1 MQIDDVRRILMIGSG
16 TMGTQIGWQ
25 FATHGYDVVLYDV
38 SDRALGNAAAAL
50 DRFAQEFTDGGLLV
64 AAGARQARSRI
75 RLESDAAK
83 AAQGV
88 SLVSESVLENLD
100 LKRRVFAQF
109 HELCPPEA
117 VFTTNTS
124 FLLPSKIAGST
135 GRPEQFCAFHFHQ
148 PVWDSNV
155 VDVMPHPGTHSE
167 VVTLLRRLALRIDQ
181 VPIVLKKESP
191 GYVFNAMLDAI
202 LSAAMQLRAEEV
214 ATIEEVDRAWMG
226 VTKMPIGPFGILDLV
241 GIDLADDA
249 VTAKT
254 RFAAFLPRV
263 RRLRR
268 LLTIKVEAGELGIK
282 SGKGFYDYPE
292 PAYQR
297 PDFVTGTES

>member
-16 TMGTQIGWQ
+16 TMGTQVGWQ
-25 FATHGYDVVLYDV
+25 FATRGYDVVLYDV
-38 SDRALGNAAAAL
+38 SDRALDDAAAAL
-50 DRFAQEFTDGGLLV
+50 DRFAQEFTDRGLLV
-64 AAGARQARSRI
+64 AAEARQARARI
-75 RLESDAAK
+75 GLESDAAE

-88 SLVSESVLENLD
+88 SLVSESVSESLE
-100 LKRRVFAQF
+100 LKRQVFAQF

-135 GRPEQFCAFHFHQ
+135 GRPGQFCAFHFHQ

-181 VPIVLKKESP
+181 VPIVLRKESP
-191 GYVFNAMLDAI
+191 GYVFNAMLNAV
-202 LSAAMQLRAEEV
+202 LGAAGQLRAEEV
-214 ATIEEVDRAWMG
+214 ASIEDVDRAWMG
-226 VTKMPIGPFGILDLV
+226 VSKMPIGPFGILDLV
-241 GIDLADDA
+241 GIDLADDVVA
-249 VTAKT
+249 AKT
-254 RFAAFLPRV
+254 RFLAFLPRV

-268 LLTIKVEAGELGIK
+268 FLKTKVEAGELGVK

-292 PAYQR
+292 PAFQR